1 MYSVVGKI
9 LDLGQNLSSS
19 FDYSKKLFADLG
31 RLLILI
37 VLDVIPIVNLAV
49 VGYMTKVIKE
59 PPTSDELPP
68 LKEYISLWVQGL
80 KVTVAVILYLIVP
93 IIFIAPFVFM
103 TVLPSLAVQPLP
115 IVSWVL
121 VIPMLIVGVLL
132 IFFILIIMS
141 MAIVNMVKKDS
152 FTKAFAIGEVVTL
165 IGNVGWGTYLFWT
178 IIIFVLGVIVGGIGS
193 IPAIG
198 WLISLVIGPI
208 FGVLVSRSAS
218 LVYAEGTAP
227 TAHRPTAEEP
237 PTPAATAAPT
247 RPAPLS
253 EEKKFCI
260 YCGGEI
266 DKEAVYCQRCGK
278 KQEA

>member
-1 MYSVVGKI
+1 MVGKI

-103 TVLPSLAVQPLP
+103 AVLPGLAVQPLP

-141 MAIVNMVKKDS
+141 MAIVNMC
-152 FTKAFAIGEVVTL
+152 E
-165 IGNVGWGTYLFWT
+165 
-178 IIIFVLGVIVGGIGS
+178 
-193 IPAIG
+193 
-198 WLISLVIGPI
+198 
-208 FGVLVSRSAS
+208 
-218 LVYAEGTAP
+218 
-227 TAHRPTAEEP
+227 H
-237 PTPAATAAPT
+237 
-247 RPAPLS
+247 
-253 EEKKFCI
+253 
-260 YCGGEI
+260 
-266 DKEAVYCQRCGK
+266 
-278 KQEA
+278 